1 MRAEPTQPGAGPEHP
16 RTAAQGIL
24 RSIRTR
30 KPLSKTGFR
39 ILMIW
44 ADELPGVD
52 QNAPKTLP
60 RGQRVHHGR
69 HLHEV
74 GPRAD
79 DVEHS
84 EVPEH

>member
-16 RTAAQGIL
+16 CPAAHGTL

-30 KPLSKTGFR
+30 RSLSKIGFR
-39 ILMIW
+39 ILMIR

-52 QNAPKTLP
+52 QNATKALP
-60 RGQRVHHGR
+60 HGQRAHHGR
-69 HLHEV
+69 HLHEI

-79 DVEHS
+79 DVEHG
-84 EVPEH
+84 EVPER